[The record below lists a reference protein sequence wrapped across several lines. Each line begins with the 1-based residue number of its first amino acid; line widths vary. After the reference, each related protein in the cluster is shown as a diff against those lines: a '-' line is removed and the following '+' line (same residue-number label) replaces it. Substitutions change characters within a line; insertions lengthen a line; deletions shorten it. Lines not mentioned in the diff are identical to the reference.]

1 VITRICLCPLFQPIL
16 LCPDGTKF
24 NDDVGVCINLKET
37 APVERFCPD
46 DFELE
51 IKKPARKKKKE
62 QAISRGSTVIISCV
76 SGLHGRE
83 GFTQLLQG
91 GEPAENAWAWAS
103 RQCETRRT
111 WWFYGHRGRVRASNV
126 HEVGRAVGPFLFLH
140 WRERS
145 GEMAP
150 TS

>member
-62 QAISRGSTVIISCV
+62 QAICKKIEIKAPVPICPHGYTDGKDSHSCYKEVSLPKMPGHGHHDNARHGGHGGFMGTEAEYEPPMSTK
-76 SGLHGRE
+76 
-83 GFTQLLQG
+83 
-91 GEPAENAWAWAS
+91 
-103 RQCETRRT
+103 
-111 WWFYGHRGRVRASNV
+111 
-126 HEVGRAVGPFLFLH
+126 
-140 WRERS
+140 
-145 GEMAP
+145 
-150 TS
+150 